1 MTIEELKEYIKDKI
15 SDINRQYPNT
25 ISNEQIE
32 RFIESNVSDNMTQT
46 EIDSKKIEIDAIYDD
61 YIARIQQRLEYLKEM
76 KNKFNDNEYQ
86 TKNIEELD
94 VSTLDYSQIENLFF
108 QFKIIFRQFLQVLFQ
123 FLFVLISHFK

>member
-94 VSTLDYSQIENLFF
+94 VSTLDYSQMENLFF
-108 QFKIIFRQFLQVLFQ
+108 HYSWKNILNLMIKMV
-123 FLFVLISHFK
+123 